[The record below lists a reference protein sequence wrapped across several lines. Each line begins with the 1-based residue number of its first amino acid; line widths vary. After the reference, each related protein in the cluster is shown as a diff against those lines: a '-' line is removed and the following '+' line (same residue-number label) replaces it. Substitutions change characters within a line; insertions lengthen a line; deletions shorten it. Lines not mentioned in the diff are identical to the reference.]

1 MMTEVVV
8 YLKRD
13 YSKNESIWVSNNL
26 AKEEITKMVNNMFV
40 EWYYYDILS

>member
-1 MMTEVVV
+1 MKEVVV

-26 AKEEITKMVNNMFV
+26 TKEKITKIVNDMFV